1 MEHFRKELF
10 ATAVHSFNIVN
21 IVKFEEK
28 HDLLQWSFSL
38 TWKSL
43 VCDKNGLSDD
53 LNKIQN
59 I

>member
-38 TWKSL
+38 T
-43 VCDKNGLSDD
+43 
-53 LNKIQN
+53 
-59 I
+59 